1 MTVLVLAQGA
11 SPGREAPKLRGQT
24 LDGKSIVLPDFAHGE
39 VMLLVLGASRKGGE
53 RTGPW
58 KDHFIADFG
67 TNPHATYYVAA
78 MLQRVPAPFRGV
90 IRAGMRSGTPNA
102 ARSHVLTSVSDED
115 AWRNYLNMGDDNLPG
130 VLLLDESGRVLWSH
144 VGVFDPNEYEHL
156 KTVAAIVVGHQ

>member
-78 MLQRVPAPFRGV
+78 MLQRVPRHFEV
-90 IRAGMRSGTPNA
+90 SSGLVCA
-102 ARSHVLTSVSDED
+102 AEPQMPREATC
-115 AWRNYLNMGDDNLPG
+115 
-130 VLLLDESGRVLWSH
+130 
-144 VGVFDPNEYEHL
+144 
-156 KTVAAIVVGHQ
+156 

>member
-24 LDGKSIVLPDFAHGE
+24 LDCKSIVLPDFAHGE

-78 MLQRVPAPFRGV
+78 MLQRVPRHFEV
-90 IRAGMRSGTPNA
+90 SSGLVCA
-102 ARSHVLTSVSDED
+102 AEPQMPREATC
-115 AWRNYLNMGDDNLPG
+115 
-130 VLLLDESGRVLWSH
+130 
-144 VGVFDPNEYEHL
+144 
-156 KTVAAIVVGHQ
+156 